1 MSFRPPDS
9 VKEITLQLQA
19 EKPEAELYRLREVI
33 RQAKE
38 YIATL

>member
-1 MSFRPPDS
+1 MDAAGP
-9 VKEITLQLQA
+9 VKKAAIQA
-19 EKPEAELYRLREVI
+19 KVAELEAEHTRLREVI